1 MWIVSSMRF
10 INKENTLQTDA
21 VIGIN
26 LYFGRIL
33 FEFLDIYHHYLSFT
47 LRIFCQI
54 RAPYI

>member
-1 MWIVSSMRF
+1 MRF
-10 INKENTLQTDA
+10 INKENTLHLDA

-33 FEFLDIYHHYLSFT
+33 FEFLDIYYHYLSFT

-54 RAPYI
+54 RTPYI